1 MQNTI
6 EVRLNDDL
14 ILVRQYAHTME
25 ISFIN
30 EPKCNVHPPTRRNTE
45 HILRTS

>member
-14 ILVRQYAHTME
+14 ILVRQWAAHYG
-25 ISFIN
+25 N
-30 EPKCNVHPPTRRNTE
+30 K
-45 HILRTS
+45 LQQ